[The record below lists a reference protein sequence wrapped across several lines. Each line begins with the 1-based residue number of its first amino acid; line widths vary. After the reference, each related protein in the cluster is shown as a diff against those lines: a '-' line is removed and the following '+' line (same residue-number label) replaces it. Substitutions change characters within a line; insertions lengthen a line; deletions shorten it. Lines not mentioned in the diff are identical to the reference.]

1 MTEGP
6 GQVPTPERKERS
18 DDRPTTSEGS
28 DEEDDRGTER
38 VGGVHQEPIRRTQ
51 HRGTQVRRR
60 DDVSGR
66 LGPDEGGRLFRLR
79 NRSSEVRAIGP
90 KRLVERGTVT
100 GTMVVPPNEG
110 VTMSEDDHF

>member
-38 VGGVHQEPIRRTQ
+38 VGGVHQEPTRRA
-51 HRGTQVRRR
+51 RIEERR
-60 DDVSGR
+60 S
-66 LGPDEGGRLFRLR
+66 
-79 NRSSEVRAIGP
+79 A
-90 KRLVERGTVT
+90 
-100 GTMVVPPNEG
+100 G
-110 VTMSEDDHF
+110 VTTHQGDRSPTKEVDS